1 MVHHFPGA
9 DNSNRAVEWLP
20 DWGPEDRAE
29 IERIKGELRK
39 ARPIV
44 RRLRQALG
52 LSQAE
57 AASILETT
65 QSNVSKIEAKRD
77 PTVSVLRRLIEAKGG
92 RLQVTALLAD
102 GTELKLIG

>member
-1 MVHHFPGA
+1 MNERPNVA
-9 DNSNRAVEWLP
+9 IEWLP
-20 DWGPEDRAE
+20 DWGPEDQAE
-29 IERIKGELRK
+29 IERLKAELRK
-39 ARPIV
+39 SRPIV
-44 RRLRQALG
+44 RRLRQSLG

-57 AASILETT
+57 AAAILETT

-77 PTVSVLRRLIEAKGG
+77 PTVSVLRRLLEAKGG